1 MQDPGLQWAQ
11 LLQREGA
18 SVGHEYILTEDDQ
31 PAADASLAE
40 DIIELQLLTAG
51 NLTGPVDVGHAQ
63 EHHNF

>member
-1 MQDPGLQWAQ
+1 MGTAITT
-11 LLQREGA
+11 GGYA
-18 SVGHEYILTEDDQ
+18 TVGHEYILTEDDQ

-51 NLTGPVDVGHAQ
+51 QVTGPVDVGHAQ